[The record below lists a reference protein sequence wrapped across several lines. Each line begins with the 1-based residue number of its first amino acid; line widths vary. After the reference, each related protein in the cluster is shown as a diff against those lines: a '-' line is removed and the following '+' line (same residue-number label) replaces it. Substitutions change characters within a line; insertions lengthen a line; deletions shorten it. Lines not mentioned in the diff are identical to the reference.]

1 MNASINPL
9 IQKKRIREGIVKEY
23 IATTHHPS

>member
-1 MNASINPL
+1 L
-9 IQKKRIREGIVKEY
+9 IKKGIRAGIVKEY